1 MDQSKVNKWSTLFFL
16 VPSSLVL
23 AYFVFYLA
31 TFTPSY
37 VDKRAEGS
45 VTPVDLIAPTSPYK
59 IILVKGQPQIIGGKI
74 ELTYQGLDTGYVVID
89 ITLLD
94 LDRNYAYRRKIPKNV
109 AHRGFQLAQRQYQL
123 ISANRTRLKIIRN
136 NG

>member
-1 MDQSKVNKWSTLFFL
+1 MDKSNVHKWSTFFFL

-37 VDKRAEGS
+37 ANARAYS
-45 VTPVDLIAPTSPYK
+45 STAPVRLVAPASPDK
-59 IILVKGQPQIIGGKI
+59 IILVKGQTQTIGGKI
-74 ELTYQGLDTGYVVID
+74 ELTYQGMDTGFVVID

-94 LDRNYAYRRKIPKNV
+94 LDRNYAYRRKIPKKV
-109 AHRGFQLAQRQYQL
+109 AHHGFRLAQRQYQL
-123 ISANRTRLKIIRN
+123 ISANGNRLKMVRSK
-136 NG
+136 G